1 MIGDDNSLVEDE
13 TRPSMPKRAGGRL
26 CLDFTNTIDPRHGEQ
41 PHEYLKNYSDLMA
54 WSRYVNILTESEAQ
68 RLLQE
73 AIKHPAIATI
83 VFQRALTLRETLYQ
97 TFSYIIEKKQPREEQ
112 LEILNVT
119 LAEGMARARILPTDD
134 SFIWAW
140 SENAHA
146 LERVLWPVARSAAEL
161 LISDDRRYIKECP
174 GEDGCGWLF
183 VDTSRNHRR
192 RWCDMEGCGNRAK
205 ARRHYER
212 TGRRLSTMEER

>member
-1 MIGDDNSLVEDE
+1 MVNDNSLAEDE
-13 TRPSMPKRAGGRL
+13 MRPSQLKRVGGQL

-41 PHEYLKNYSDLMA
+41 PHEYLKNYPDLMA
-54 WSRYVNILTESEAQ
+54 WSRYVGILTESEAQ
-68 RLLQE
+68 HLLHVAAQ
-73 AIKHPAIATI
+73 HPAIAII

-97 TFSYIIEKKQPREEQ
+97 TFSHIIEGKQLGEEQ

-119 LAEGMARARILPTDD
+119 LGEGMARARIFPTDD
-134 SFIWAW
+134 GFMWTW
-140 SENAHA
+140 SETSNA

-161 LISDDRRYIKECP
+161 LISDNVKYIKECP
-174 GEDGCGWLF
+174 GDDGCGWLF
-183 VDTSRNHRR
+183 VDTSRNYRR

-212 TGRRLSTMEER
+212 TGKQSSTMK